1 MGLVATYELRC
12 EHLPLVDVAAA
23 VPDATLEVSLV
34 ASADGPIPLVVRLVD
49 GPASD
54 IEIALAEDSFVESF
68 SVLDDGSGA
77 VDGSTGEPAG
87 TDGGPRRYKVRP
99 AVGLD
104 EYWADELDDV
114 SELRALAETDS
125 EIDVSRVQPW
135 GWLQRG
141 WFADRETLAQFRDF
155 WMAAG
160 GFRLQ
165 RLTPDAGDAPGDG
178 GLTDR
183 QREALVTAHDL
194 GYFDIP
200 RTASLDAVADE
211 LGIGASALSERL
223 RRAQAH
229 LVETTVAPPPRRD

>member
-34 ASADGPIPLVVRLVD
+34 ASADGPIPLDVRLVD
-49 GPASD
+49 GPAGD
-54 IEIALAEDSFVESF
+54 VEDALANTSFVASF
-68 SVLDDGSGA
+68 TVLDDGG
-77 VDGSTGEPAG
+77 DGT
-87 TDGGPRRYKVRP
+87 RRYKVRP

-104 EYWADELDDV
+104 EYWAGEVEDV

-125 EIDVSRVQPW
+125 SIDLSRVRPW

-141 WFADRETLAQFRDF
+141 WFADRETLARFREF
-155 WMAAG
+155 WGDAG
-160 GFRLQ
+160 GFRLR
-165 RLTPDAGDAPGDG
+165 RLTPDAGEAPGDD

-183 QREALVTAHDL
+183 QREALVTAHEM
-194 GYFDIP
+194 GYFDVP
-200 RTASLDAVADE
+200 RGAELADVADE

-229 LVETTVAPPPRRD
+229 LVETTVAPPARRN

>member
-34 ASADGPIPLVVRLVD
+34 ASADGPIPLVVRLVEGNAAAAAD
-49 GPASD
+49 VEA
-54 IEIALAEDSFVESF
+54 ALADASFVESF
-68 SVLDDGSGA
+68 SVLDDGDGGRASG
-77 VDGSTGEPAG
+77 G
-87 TDGGPRRYKVRP
+87 DGGPRRYKVRP

-114 SELRALAETDS
+114 AELRALAETDS
-125 EIDVSRVQPW
+125 DVDCIRVAPW
-135 GWLQRG
+135 GWVQRG
-141 WFADRETLAQFRDF
+141 WFADRETLARFREF
-155 WMAAG
+155 WGSVG
-160 GFRLQ
+160 GFRLR

-183 QREALVTAHDL
+183 QREALVTAHEL
-194 GYFDIP
+194 GYFDVP
-200 RTASLDAVADE
+200 RGCSLDAVADE

-223 RRAQAH
+223 RRAQAR
-229 LVETTVAPPPRRD
+229 LVETTVAQPPRRD

>member
-34 ASADGPIPLVVRLVD
+34 ASADGPIPLVVRVVD
-49 GPASD
+49 GPAAD
-54 IEIALAEDSFVESF
+54 VAAALEAAAFVESF
-68 SVLDDGSGA
+68 APL
-77 VDGSTGEPAG
+77 
-87 TDGGPRRYKVRP
+87 DGGGDAAGGDVVRRYKVRP

-104 EYWADELDDV
+104 EYWAGEVEDV
-114 SELRALAETDS
+114 AELRALAETDS
-125 EIDVSRVQPW
+125 EIDVSRAEPW

-141 WFADRETLAQFRDF
+141 WFADRETLAQFREF
-155 WMAAG
+155 WGSVG
-160 GFRLQ
+160 GFRLR
-165 RLTPDAGDAPGDG
+165 RLAPGAGDAPDDD

-183 QREALVTAHDL
+183 QREALVAAHEL

-200 RTASLDAVADE
+200 RTASLDEVAAE

-223 RRAQAH
+223 RRAQAA
-229 LVETTVAPPPRRD
+229 LVETTVAPLPARD

>member
-23 VPDATLEVSLV
+23 VPDATLNVSLV

-49 GPASD
+49 GPAAD
-54 IEIALAEDSFVESF
+54 VEAALADDSFVESF
-68 SVLDDGSGA
+68 AVLDAGRADSDDTRAGGGDG
-77 VDGSTGEPAG
+77 T
-87 TDGGPRRYKVRP
+87 RRYKVRP

-104 EYWADELDDV
+104 EYWADEAEDV

-125 EIDVSRVQPW
+125 DIDLSRVRPW

-141 WFADRETLAQFRDF
+141 WFADRETLAQFQDF
-155 WMAAG
+155 WG
-160 GFRLQ
+160 SVGDFRLR
-165 RLTPDAGDAPGDG
+165 RLTPGAGDAPGDD

-183 QREALVTAHDL
+183 QREALVTAHEM

-200 RTASLDAVADE
+200 RTTSLEAVAAE
-211 LGIGASALSERL
+211 LDVGASALSERL

-229 LVETTVAPPPRRD
+229 LVETTVAPSPRRD